1 MEDNLDLTVKW
12 NGKEFDVSYISPS
25 DCVGALKELIFDV
38 TGVRPERQKLLNL
51 KYEGNEQFSCYF
63 FHLETL

>member
-1 MEDNLDLTVKW
+1 MDEEDNLDLKVKW
-12 NGKEFDVSYISPS
+12 NNLEYDISFIRPN

-51 KYEGNEQFSCYF
+51 RYGGE
-63 FHLETL
+63 LESPKSGDE